1 MVEAKSDKLVLP
13 TFVLCLL
20 LGGFGAHRFY
30 VGKIGTG
37 ILMILTFGGFF
48 GIWILIDLVVIL
60 CGAFTDKDGNKIRQW
75 TGEQLSTD
83 ETRMIQ
89 ELHQGFSRTEE
100 RIEALETIILDHE
113 RKNRV

>member
-1 MVEAKSDKLVLP
+1 MRKANSDKLVLP
-13 TFVLCLL
+13 VFVLCLL
-20 LGGFGAHRFY
+20 LGGFGVHRFY

-37 ILMILTFGGFF
+37 ILMLLTFGGL
-48 GIWILIDLVVIL
+48 GIWVLVDLIVII
-60 CGAFTDKDGNKIRQW
+60 CGEFTDKDGNKIRQW

-89 ELHQGFSRTEE
+89 ELHQGSFRMEE
-100 RIEALETIILDHE
+100 RIEALETIILDRE

>member
-1 MVEAKSDKLVLP
+1 MGEAKSDKLVLP
-13 TFVLCLL
+13 VFVLCLL

-37 ILMILTFGGFF
+37 ILMILTFGGL
-48 GIWILIDLVVIL
+48 GIWVLIDLVVIL
-60 CGAFTDKDGNKIRQW
+60 CGEFTDKDGNKIRQW

-89 ELHQGFSRTEE
+89 ELHQGSSRMEE
-100 RIEALETIILDHE
+100 RIEALETIILDYE
-113 RKNRV
+113 RKNRM

>member
-1 MVEAKSDKLVLP
+1 MGEAKSDKLVLP

-20 LGGFGAHRFY
+20 FGMFGAHRFY

-37 ILMILTFGGFF
+37 ILMILTFGGL
-48 GIWILIDLVVIL
+48 GIWSLIDLVVIL
-60 CGAFTDKDGNKIRQW
+60 CGEFTDKDGNKIKQW

>member
-1 MVEAKSDKLVLP
+1 MRRGNSEKLVLP
-13 TFVLCLL
+13 VFVICLL
-20 LGGFGAHRFY
+20 VGVFGAHRFY

-37 ILMILTFGGFF
+37 ILMLLTFGGF
-48 GIWILIDLVVIL
+48 GIWYLVDLVLIL
-60 CGAFTDKDGNKIRQW
+60 CGEFTDKNGNKIRQW

-89 ELHQGFSRTEE
+89 ELHHGSFRMEE
-100 RIEALETIILDHE
+100 RIEALETIILDRE

>member
-1 MVEAKSDKLVLP
+1 MRRGKSDKLLLP

-20 LGGFGAHRFY
+20 FGVFGAHRFY

-37 ILMILTFGGFF
+37 ILMILTLGGL
-48 GIWILIDLVVIL
+48 GIWGLIDLVVIL
-60 CGAFTDKDGNKIRQW
+60 CGEFTDKEGNKIRQW

-89 ELHQGFSRTEE
+89 ELHQGSYRMEE
-100 RIEALETIILDHE
+100 RIEALETIILDRE
-113 RKNRV
+113 KKTRM

>member
-1 MVEAKSDKLVLP
+1 MREAKSDKVILP
-13 TFVLCLL
+13 VFVLCLL

-37 ILMILTFGGFF
+37 ILMLLTLGGL
-48 GIWILIDLVVIL
+48 GIWVLIDLVVIL
-60 CGAFTDKDGNKIRQW
+60 CGEFTDKAGNKIRQW

-89 ELHQGFSRTEE
+89 ELHQGSFRMEE
-100 RIEALETIILDHE
+100 RIEALETIILDRE

>member
-1 MVEAKSDKLVLP
+1 MRGAKSDKLVLP
-13 TFVLCLL
+13 AFVLCLL

-37 ILMILTFGGFF
+37 ILMLLTFGGL
-48 GIWILIDLVVIL
+48 GIWVLIDLIVIL

-89 ELHQGFSRTEE
+89 ELHQGAYRMEE
-100 RIEALETIILDHE
+100 RIEALETIILDYE
-113 RKNRV
+113 RKNQV